1 MGFPLFAKVRE
12 VIIPET
18 GEVVRALVPDNAMSA
33 ETLAK
38 VRAGRTVH
46 IVTETARNYDQLK
59 LLWALAEKIH
69 QNSERFDSREH
80 VVEELKL
87 NTGHV
92 ERKYIR
98 VPGLKTPAF
107 LEWPA
112 SIAYES
118 MTQAEFQ
125 TWLEKA
131 LAYVRAEIWP
141 GLPEGAIK
149 DEITAM
155 LGDDIWPT
163 EGKAKGRAA

>member
-1 MGFPLFAKVRE
+1 VTAFPLFTKARDM
-12 VIIPET
+12 IDPET
-18 GEVVRALVPDNAMSA
+18 GEIVRALVPDNAMSV

-38 VRAGRTVH
+38 VRMGRTVH
-46 IVTETARNYDQLK
+46 VVTETARNYDQLK
-59 LLWALAEKIH
+59 LLFALAEKIH
-69 QNSERFDSREH
+69 QNSERFDSKEH

-118 MTQAEFQ
+118 MTQAEFKE
-125 TWLEKA
+125 WLDKA
-131 LAYVRAEIWP
+131 LAYVRSDIWP
-141 GLPEGAIK
+141 GMPEGKLK

-155 LGDDIWPT
+155 LGDDVWP
-163 EGKAKGRAA
+163 EAKTGRAA